1 MAPKS
6 IGRRA
11 GGHRHLAGHLRPRPW
26 HAIAPRTAM
35 PPKAQNPV
43 AVMISPP
50 FQNNTFFESAH
61 MTTSPTCSTHW
72 A

>member
-1 MAPKS
+1 
-6 IGRRA
+6 
-11 GGHRHLAGHLRPRPW
+11 
-26 HAIAPRTAM
+26 M